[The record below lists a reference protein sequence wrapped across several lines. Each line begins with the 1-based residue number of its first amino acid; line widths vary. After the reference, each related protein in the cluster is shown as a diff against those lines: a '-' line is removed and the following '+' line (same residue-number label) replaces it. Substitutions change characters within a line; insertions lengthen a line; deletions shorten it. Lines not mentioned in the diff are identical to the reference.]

1 MSTTTC
7 SQCGVTLQPAD
18 VLYTAD
24 ARVVCQKCYALGDIV
39 ETDKRAA
46 HNIRNAA
53 IACAVLGVLSFFSPL
68 SGFMVVV
75 IGCVVATFVSG
86 IYAIQSLARGNE
98 RFTRHLTGGDRILI
112 WFCCIFGF
120 LIAGL
125 MGLAVLG
132 VSQLMFL

>member
-1 MSTTTC
+1 MSNC
-7 SQCGVTLQPAD
+7 NMCGVALAPAD
-18 VLYTAD
+18 VLYTQD
-24 ARVVCQKCYALGDIV
+24 ARIVCAKCYANLDIV

-53 IACAVLGVLSFFSPL
+53 IACAVMGVISFFSPL
-68 SGFMVVV
+68 SGFMAVV
-75 IGCVVATFVSG
+75 IGCVVASFVSG

-98 RFTRHLTGGDRILI
+98 RFTRHLTSGDRVLI

-120 LIAGL
+120 LVAGI